1 MVGSEVPLAVSEASE
16 METEALMDL
25 EVLLAAM
32 EADTVV
38 EEEETGMALVAGMEA
53 LHLWRRWW
61 HIVQVL
67 NGTCT
72 HSQLH
77 WDTCS
82 I

>member
-38 EEEETGMALVAGMEA
+38 EEEETEMALVAGMEA
-53 LHLWRRWW
+53 LASVAAMVAHRLSLERY
-61 HIVQVL
+61 V
-67 NGTCT
+67 
-72 HSQLH
+72 HSQPTALGH
-77 WDTCS
+77 M
-82 I
+82 

>member
-53 LHLWRRWW
+53 LASVAAMVAHRSSLERY
-61 HIVQVL
+61 V
-67 NGTCT
+67 
-72 HSQLH
+72 HSQPTALGH
-77 WDTCS
+77 M
-82 I
+82 